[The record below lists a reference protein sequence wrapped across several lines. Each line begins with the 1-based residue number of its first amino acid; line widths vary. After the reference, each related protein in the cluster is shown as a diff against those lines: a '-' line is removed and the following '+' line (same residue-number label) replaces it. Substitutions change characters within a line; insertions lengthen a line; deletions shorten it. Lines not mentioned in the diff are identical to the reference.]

1 MLKLTHKCRGSRVDP
16 VSGGVMVVDYQT
28 EGRSR
33 GGGLIKLQE

>member
-1 MLKLTHKCRGSRVDP
+1 MLKLTHKCRGSRVAP
-16 VSGGVMVVDYQT
+16 VSGGVVVDYQT